1 MGQLISGTDGSDT
14 LSGAPGDT
22 LIGGRGDDVFI
33 VYDSTTLVQDLFD
46 AGRGGYDQVFTFVSY
61 DLKNASVEF
70 LSAATHA
77 DTTPITLT
85 GNGFQQTIIG
95 NYGDNVITS
104 GGGNGTLI
112 GLRGN
117 DTYYVGSGNRVVE
130 KPGEGNDVV
139 YAYDSYTLDA
149 DASVEFLGATPG
161 NSFALNLVGNAV
173 SQTIMGSAGA
183 NLLDGRGGSD
193 TLIGL
198 GGDDTY
204 RVYSPADLVVEATNG
219 GNDTV
224 LTSANF
230 YLSTGASIETISAA
244 DQGAATSMYLL
255 GNELDQRIIGDYGNN
270 VLNGGGSRGGDTL
283 IGLFGDDTYR
293 IYGQNDAIVEGRG
306 QGNDIVFT
314 SGNYRLAADS
324 EVETLSAHSQIS
336 TLAMNLTG
344 NAMNNT
350 VIGNYG
356 VNILDGGG
364 GSDTLIGLD
373 AGDVFRF
380 TTAPVQGNVTTIR
393 DYGFGADVILL
404 DSTVFRALSDG
415 VLPGAALA
423 YGAAAADADD
433 RIVYDPT
440 TGALSYDDDGNGNGA
455 AIRFAQ
461 LSAGIAQSDLR
472 IVVATVAPEQLTT
485 NTPGTYLIGDAVGT
499 GTVVPAS
506 VTNLTFNFYG
516 IGYPFNLVFGAST
529 SSGVLPSI
537 KFNGPDLPGRLD
549 FSQLQQGIV
558 TRSDEGYRT
567 AAGQLLLSEPP
578 APSSAN
584 APFPSDV
591 VGTAFDDVIDRPRP
605 DGYGIGT
612 VSAGAGNDFI
622 RGARVADGGAGNDRL
637 FATISTTLTGGA
649 GADLFDLPIRTRQP
663 GTNSFSA
670 ANTVTD
676 FNPREDAINLVIN
689 YAGGL
694 LPVDLVA
701 GRLSASQFHV
711 GAGPTTGDQRF
722 NYDPDTGS
730 LTFWVRGNAAT
741 PSGEIQLFATLPKNL
756 DLTADNFTLV
766 MP

>member
-1 MGQLISGTDGSDT
+1 MAQLITGTDGNDT

-33 VYDSTTLVQDLFD
+33 VYDSTTVVQDLFD
-46 AGRGGYDQVFTFVSY
+46 SGRGGYDQVFTFVSY
-61 DLKNASVEF
+61 DLRNASIEF
-70 LSAATHA
+70 LSAATHS

-85 GNGFQQTIIG
+85 GNGGQQTIIG

-104 GGGNGTLI
+104 GGGTGTLI

-117 DTYYVGSGNRVVE
+117 DTYYVRAGNRVVE
-130 KPGEGNDVV
+130 NPGEGNDVV
-139 YAYDSYTLDA
+139 YTFDSYTLDA
-149 DASVEFLGATPG
+149 DASVEFLGATQG
-161 NSFALNLVGNAV
+161 NTFAINLVGNAV

-204 RVYSPADLVVEATNG
+204 RVYSPADLVVEATNA

-224 LTSANF
+224 LTSGNF
-230 YLSTGASIETISAA
+230 YLNTGVSIETISAA
-244 DQGAATSMYLL
+244 DQGASTSMYLL

-293 IYGQNDAIVEGRG
+293 IYGQNDAIVEARG

-314 SGNYRLAADS
+314 SGNYRLAAGS

-344 NAMNNT
+344 NALNNT

-380 TTAPVQGNVTTIR
+380 TAAPVQGNVTTIR

-404 DSTVFRALSDG
+404 DSTVFRALADG
-415 VLPGAALA
+415 ALPGAALA
-423 YGAAAADADD
+423 YGAAATDADD
-433 RIVYDPT
+433 RIVYNPT
-440 TGALSYDDDGNGNGA
+440 TGALSYDADGNGSGA
-455 AIRFAQ
+455 AIQFAQ
-461 LSAGIAQSDLR
+461 LSTGIAQSDLR
-472 IVVATVAPEQLTT
+472 IVVATVPSEQFTT
-485 NTPGTYLIGDAVGT
+485 NTPGTYLIGNATGPGT
-499 GTVVPAS
+499 AIPAS
-506 VTNLTFNFYG
+506 VTNVTFDFYG
-516 IGYPFNLVFGAST
+516 IGYHFDLVFGAST
-529 SSGVLPSI
+529 SNGVLPSI
-537 KFNGPDLPGRLD
+537 RFNGPDLPGRLD

-558 TRSDEGYRT
+558 TRPDEGYTT
-567 AAGQLLLSEPP
+567 AAGQRLLSEPP

-584 APFPSDV
+584 APFPSDI
-591 VGTAFDDVIDRPRP
+591 VGTAFDDVIDRFNPG
-605 DGYGIGT
+605 GYGVGS

-637 FATISTTLTGGA
+637 FATINTTLTGGA

-670 ANTVTD
+670 ANTITD

-694 LPVDLVA
+694 IPVDLA
-701 GRLSASQFHV
+701 PGRLSASQFHV
-711 GAGPTTGDQRF
+711 GSGPTTGDQRF
-722 NYDPDTGS
+722 NYNADTGD

-741 PSGEIQLFATLPKNL
+741 PSGEIVLFAKLQPNL

-766 MP
+766 VP